1 MHFQKIVATIATIL
15 LLAGQA
21 AGQSSSDTIALAKQW
36 MDHGHPRRAAKL
48 LDAWCSANPGQADVL
63 WLLAQAEYSDK
74 KFNRSEA
81 RYREATGL
89 QPGNLYLRLDFA
101 EALLNMGRFAKA
113 RRELDGLSGEESKDA
128 HALYVLAKYHCWTGD
143 FEKAGQQ
150 IAQSR
155 KVARNKP
162 ATNALATEIRLAQAP
177 WASFG
182 GALLTDD
189 QPLVK
194 VAPQVSG
201 GKYFH
206 RFADLR
212 AEVSAPFF
220 QVDSSTLPAASLQVT
235 NSARLQKTG
244 TTLAASLGVF
254 KLENQNPGM
263 TGGLRAVQRLHEG
276 WSLTAEAARM
286 PYLRTL
292 SSLDTS
298 VFENQLSAIL
308 DWRERHGALLNL
320 GTQASGFGDGN
331 RVAAAWAWAL
341 SPPLRRS
348 VFSARV
354 GYGFSY
360 SDARESRFFSKK
372 TLHEILN
379 PYDPDAV
386 IEGIFLPYFT
396 PENMRIHTALANV
409 SWVLGE
415 NFSLYLN
422 GSYGFHARAM
432 NPYLYLDMDAGG
444 GLFIQRDFLEM
455 AFTPFDVGAKLAVR
469 FSETLTGDMS
479 YAFTRQ
485 FFYENHQVALSLRM
499 VFDH

>member
-1 MHFQKIVATIATIL
+1 
-15 LLAGQA
+15 
-21 AGQSSSDTIALAKQW
+21 
-36 MDHGHPRRAAKL
+36 
-48 LDAWCSANPGQADVL
+48 
-63 WLLAQAEYSDK
+63 
-74 KFNRSEA
+74 
-81 RYREATGL
+81 
-89 QPGNLYLRLDFA
+89 
-101 EALLNMGRFAKA
+101 
-113 RRELDGLSGEESKDA
+113 
-128 HALYVLAKYHCWTGD
+128 
-143 FEKAGQQ
+143 
-150 IAQSR
+150 
-155 KVARNKP
+155 
-162 ATNALATEIRLAQAP
+162 
-177 WASFG
+177 
-182 GALLTDD
+182 
-189 QPLVK
+189 
-194 VAPQVSG
+194 
-201 GKYFH
+201 
-206 RFADLR
+206 
-212 AEVSAPFF
+212 
-220 QVDSSTLPAASLQVT
+220 
-235 NSARLQKTG
+235 
-244 TTLAASLGVF
+244 
-254 KLENQNPGM
+254 M

-444 GLFIQRDFLEM
+444 ELFIQRDFLEM
-455 AFTPFDVGAKLAVR
+455 AFTPFDVGAKLVVR